1 MGLLGRLEWPAATA
15 EAGRSHT
22 KFDAYRCNEHVSR
35 TSQQTYFRS
44 MPLRS
49 GVISGLVLPLLYPD
63 GVSNCRRDIH
73 RSFNPIW
80 QKWLQ
85 KHIVIIIYVITN
97 RECGRGNA
105 FAFVCPCVCV
115 SLSMCLSCND
125 SMMLRKVIIWFLC
138 TWPY

>member
-63 GVSNCRRDIH
+63 GVSNCHRDAH

-97 RECGRGNA
+97 R
-105 FAFVCPCVCV
+105 VCSHLSLCLCVCV
-115 SLSMCLSCND
+115 CLSVHLSCNV
-125 SMMLRKVIIWFLC
+125 SMMLPKIFMWFLC